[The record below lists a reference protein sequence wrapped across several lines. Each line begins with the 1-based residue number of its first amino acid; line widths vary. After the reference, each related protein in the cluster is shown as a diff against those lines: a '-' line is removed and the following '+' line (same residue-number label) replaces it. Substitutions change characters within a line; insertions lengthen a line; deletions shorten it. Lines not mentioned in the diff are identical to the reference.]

1 MLNLYLIKTKNNV
14 LMYDPVFKLN
24 VYTDVGDHVTKYS
37 RVQEEITLDDLKMT
51 IDNYDSHKMG

>member
-1 MLNLYLIKTKNNV
+1 
-14 LMYDPVFKLN
+14 MYDPVFKLN

-51 IDNYDSHKMG
+51 IDSYDSHKMG